1 LRTKHLDGEK
11 IPPADAVRALG
22 QWLDANGHRQA
33 ELEALG
39 LLQTQVSRLFRG
51 SAYLSATH
59 RRALEAFTGGV
70 ITARALEGAER
81 PPKHIPSKAGPLLAH
96 LRLAA
101 PMPAPA
107 PESSE
112 EPAEPEPE
120 PPPDPQ
126 VQADRKRGVPQ
137 SPEEAERMVD
147 DLALRAMP
155 AAFRLIVQQ
164 MVQAKSEAER
174 RRCAEI
180 LIDHLRGK
188 AKQYEKRD
196 AVEPPATDDEL
207 LLTLGRIEK
216 NLKAQ

>member
-1 LRTKHLDGEK
+1 M
-11 IPPADAVRALG
+11 RALG

-51 SAYLSATH
+51 TAYLSATH

-70 ITARALEGAER
+70 ITAKALEGAER

-101 PMPAPA
+101 PPEPSAEPARASSPA
-107 PESSE
+107 VAED
-112 EPAEPEPE
+112 PAEP
-120 PPPDPQ
+120 PDDSPTPGPSM
-126 VQADRKRGVPQ
+126 RGAPQ
-137 SPEEAERMVD
+137 SPDEAERMVD

-164 MVQAKSEAER
+164 MVQAKSESER

-207 LLTLGRIEK
+207 LMTLGRIEK